1 MSQQTASR
9 AIPPDAPPGFRPADP
24 GPHAAAPHH
33 GLILAGLMTVML
45 PGRLYDA
52 RFFHEVPGEDGPD
65 LDIYTWRSADPH
77 ALAAE
82 AYWASLHG
90 ANCYLSLNPV
100 TPGEHDF
107 AFADLVPNRPGGRG
121 AGTKGIDR
129 RDWLLFDVEFDRP
142 TKTAAT
148 DAEQA
153 ATLAV
158 VLKLIETLAAR
169 GWGRPVL
176 IDSGNGYH
184 LRYRCDLPADDGR
197 LHERVLRAA
206 AALMNAGG
214 VKVDL
219 SVHNADRIVRLVGT
233 VNRKGDATAERP
245 HRLCRLLDPG
255 DGAIVPTPLIEEF
268 AAAAPA
274 VRPAAAVRSA
284 GGRPLTFGILRG
296 GGGRMTAEQLDLFV
310 AEHLPDADGPHPWA
324 DGARKWVLPVCP
336 WNSEHD
342 DRAAFVLQFPGG
354 VVTAGCHHDGCAGRG
369 WRDLVENFP
378 AHMADLLRRRA
389 L

>member
-1 MSQQTASR
+1 MSQQTTSR
-9 AIPPDAPPGFRPADP
+9 AIPPDAPDGFRPADS

-33 GLILAGLMTVML
+33 GLILAGLMTAML
-45 PGRLYDA
+45 PGRLYDV
-52 RFFHEVPGEDGPD
+52 RFFQEVPGKDGPD
-65 LDIYTWRSADPH
+65 LDIYTWRAADPH
-77 ALAAE
+77 DLAAE

-100 TPGEHDF
+100 IPGPHGF
-107 AFADLVPNRPGGRG
+107 AFADFAPNRPGGRG
-121 AGTKGIDR
+121 AGKKDIDR

-158 VLKLIETLAAR
+158 VRELTETLAAR

-184 LRYRCDLPADDGR
+184 LRYRCDLAADDGR

-206 AALMNAGG
+206 AALTNAGG

-219 SVHNADRIVRLVGT
+219 SVHNADRIVRVVGT
-233 VNRKGDATAERP
+233 VNRKGDATANRP
-245 HRLCRLLDPG
+245 HRLCRLLGPG
-255 DGAIVPTPLIEEF
+255 DGAVVPTSLLEEF
-268 AAAAPA
+268 AATAPA
-274 VRPAAAVRSA
+274 AHAATGCRPRAAGA
-284 GGRPLTFGILRG
+284 PRG

-336 WNSEHD
+336 WNTEHD

-354 VVTAGCHHDGCAGRG
+354 GVTAGCHHDGCAGRG